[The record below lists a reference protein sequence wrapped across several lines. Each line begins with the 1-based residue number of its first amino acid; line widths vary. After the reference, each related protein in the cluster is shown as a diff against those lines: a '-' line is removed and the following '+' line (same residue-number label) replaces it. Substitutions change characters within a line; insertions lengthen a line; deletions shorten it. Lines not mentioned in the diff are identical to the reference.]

1 MQHNG
6 RMDVE
11 SNEIQDFMNEN
22 EQKISQKCDLYSIG
36 AILYRCLLG
45 KAPTPKICEQIAIE
59 RMHKQSPEANIYEEP
74 FFVKGRVLSNQMCKI
89 LVHLLH

>member
-1 MQHNG
+1 M
-6 RMDVE
+6 V
-11 SNEIQDFMNEN
+11 EN
-22 EQKISQKCDLYSIG
+22 EYKISHKCDLYSIG

-45 KAPTPKICEQIAIE
+45 QAPIAKISEQIATE

-89 LVHLLH
+89 LVHLLHQDAKERFDDLDSVK